1 MPWRFVN
8 PDHRGVLVRRRR
20 DSVRALGTAKVIRS
34 PDNHILGRQGAG
46 RLCSALN
53 VRESCGSNFRDKPCI
68 LYTFGVHVAI
78 IARMSCHF
86 RGLAVGG
93 HDDCFLIV
101 DRVGQDF
108 VVGVRAHTGEVS
120 TVYLMDVDIEKL
132 VKFLSE
138 KAELT
143 G

>member
-1 MPWRFVN
+1 
-8 PDHRGVLVRRRR
+8 
-20 DSVRALGTAKVIRS
+20 
-34 PDNHILGRQGAG
+34 
-46 RLCSALN
+46 
-53 VRESCGSNFRDKPCI
+53 
-68 LYTFGVHVAI
+68 
-78 IARMSCHF
+78 MSCHP
-86 RGLAVGG
+86 RGFAVGG

-108 VVGVRAHTGEVS
+108 VEGVRAHTGEVS

>member
-1 MPWRFVN
+1 
-8 PDHRGVLVRRRR
+8 
-20 DSVRALGTAKVIRS
+20 
-34 PDNHILGRQGAG
+34 
-46 RLCSALN
+46 
-53 VRESCGSNFRDKPCI
+53 
-68 LYTFGVHVAI
+68 
-78 IARMSCHF
+78 MSCHS

-138 KAELT
+138 KRDVPAEMRLLPAGHTVGETVIGFSET
-143 G
+143 GD

>member
-1 MPWRFVN
+1 
-8 PDHRGVLVRRRR
+8 
-20 DSVRALGTAKVIRS
+20 
-34 PDNHILGRQGAG
+34 
-46 RLCSALN
+46 
-53 VRESCGSNFRDKPCI
+53 
-68 LYTFGVHVAI
+68 
-78 IARMSCHF
+78 MSCHS

-93 HDDCFLIV
+93 HDDCFLIL

-138 KAELT
+138 KRDVPAEMRLLPARHTVGGKVIGFSET
-143 G
+143 GD